1 MSFFINEKIYN
12 ITLISKVKRQTDPK
26 KIKKKIKNLK
36 NCTKEDLKK
45 FSELKIKIFE
55 KEKEELKKSEFKIA
69 VPIIGFHHYLED
81 IKKSNLKQTV
91 NNNDENK
98 VESSS
103 STANE
108 SEEEVKQI
116 DSSDFSEDE

>member
-26 KIKKKIKNLK
+26 KIKKIINSLK

-55 KEKEELKKSEFKIA
+55 KEKEELQKSEFKIA

-81 IKKSNLKQTV
+81 IKKSNLKQAV

-98 VESSS
+98 VENS
-103 STANE
+103 STAYE